1 MLLQLSTMPAI
12 MGDNHW
18 HKKVLYLV
26 GWLMAIGCLAVSAQA
41 QELLPSG
48 FINVVQPDF
57 GALIGGGDYGLANL
71 LPLEAPGVTEEGIR
85 VVRPVY
91 PLRLSSGEARFR
103 VLLGDIDTVYFWIE
117 SPAAAAWQVSVTAN
131 QADGFRE
138 GVLNTI
144 LLNEGLYYIKVPPR
158 SKLEFRVSPTQH
170 PFELSKEFRITV
182 SPINLTLLDGVFRT
196 VPYNIDRR
204 VSP

>member
-1 MLLQLSTMPAI
+1 MPAAL
-12 MGDNHW
+12 GDNRMQT
-18 HKKVLYLV
+18 KVLHST
-26 GWLMAIGCLAVSAQA
+26 GWLVAAGFLAVSAQA

-85 VVRPVY
+85 VVRPVH
-91 PLRLSSGEARFR
+91 PLRLSSGEARFH
-103 VLLGDIDTVYFWIE
+103 VLLGDIDAVYFWID

-138 GVLNTI
+138 GVLDTI
-144 LLNEGLYYIKVPPR
+144 LLNEGLYFIRVPPR

-182 SPINLTLLDGVFRT
+182 SPVNLTLLDGVFRT
-196 VPYNIDRR
+196 VPYSIDRR